1 MSAQVWHFSHRP
13 ILLHCKKQP
22 ACKKESQFLPIHLQ
36 NAPWDWECPR
46 LAEIFSIVNDRQS
59 HDSEHFI
66 KSEHV
71 HMIDLVI
78 TFHADGL
85 KRRRRCTKKNKY
97 SITSGLISQYH
108 DF

>member
-13 ILLHCKKQP
+13 ILLHCKSSQHV
-22 ACKKESQFLPIHLQ
+22 KKKVNSYPFTSKMLHGTR
-36 NAPWDWECPR
+36 ECPR

-59 HDSEHFI
+59 RDSEHFI

-78 TFHADGL
+78 MWMD
-85 KRRRRCTKKNKY
+85 
-97 SITSGLISQYH
+97 
-108 DF
+108 